1 MPLYQYQ
8 SISPSTDEADDN
20 DLLKQLRAKLPRM
33 MREQLSLET
42 QSRAYFV
49 LAMLSDDDGVHQL
62 RALLQEQY
70 PVLPTEKKSIEQALA
85 LVSQLQKTTC
95 NHQAPFKFR
104 LPSYLGEYPIH
115 SQEIYS
121 KINQFNQL
129 IEAYY
134 QSEELLD
141 AAALDQAYQAILVAI
156 EKHYSG
162 CIDQSLWQLLK
173 AMSAWSTSPIDELLQ
188 AYPALLSSATN
199 ADKPAAVT
207 TAPLPS
213 QSVVTIS
220 QAQAPAPNRQADGQ
234 PFTASFNYKINEAG
248 RIEQSNYLLLNGFA
262 LKPGGHA
269 DALSKKI
276 PDFLSW
282 AQWQCNIRRQL
293 SQLIK
298 LPCDEEFFDWLQT
311 VLQRL
316 GVEFLSLHASSYQ
329 CYVSPFLNHKKT
341 LNALNEEML
350 LGILQEQCEQVGLA
364 LEAAYLPIISR
375 YLIKFLYGFQF
386 NRGQALGIGAN
397 WGGVISDSNEAG
409 ADAFR
414 FNDSEWAAHFK
425 NLSIHRQGPAEARM
439 NAAIGIQYE
448 FEALLSSFDHMTQ
461 LQVSEHADTL
471 YNALVD
477 NLITGL
483 FPEPIYFENTAY
495 TKYRRHY
502 VVSHTDEG
510 MQQINSFYQPD
521 PQGTYYKTK
530 NGDYKQTPMF
540 RQAGSLV
547 VEPFPRDNGS
557 GDCSQSLSVA
567 NPLWALQL
575 QYAQSSSSSI
585 RGHIVYNPIG
595 PDEFIPDT
603 FYGQTIRE
611 SAVVFVPFI
620 GVIPKN
626 FDGHFNQVELCA
638 SFVVRM
644 LHSSRLM
651 TYCPTFAAHYFA
663 IMSRF
668 LPSIEG
674 NTQALPSQH
683 NAQIKHKWDVLDE
696 ALHDPQRTAE
706 ACHKAFMS
714 LFKELIYSLYSLTK
728 EDADLHYYFVELTT
742 SAEAFTPQNR
752 ATCERLIREL
762 TTLKPLQTPD
772 NTQSRQQY
780 ELILS
785 YLGELTDFF
794 YPKPCD
800 ESAKAIAEQALLHA
814 KHLLSLPAIKA
825 YFVDLGRQYQAN
837 ISPKV
842 SPGLMHDAI
851 KYQGPSPDVGRDF
864 YHRRHET
871 NFPSG
876 YRDMEGGQMVRPSA
890 RETLLDKIIKTGGA
904 LLPLIHR
911 NKTIFSIITQ
921 PFSQAY
927 ILGHEAYLS
936 KEHYKVLWG
945 IVHGIGGFIYGLGLG
960 ARDVLNTI
968 PKTIYNAWFAPAV
981 QQHHAN
987 HALAISSAPS
997 NEPGLRVEAIMDV
1010 RDHLLQCM
1018 ATTNAHALSSEQLIS
1033 RLAKHMKKLHPSLL
1047 SRQLTTEARYKE
1059 ILLDTFPLDPIEWQQ
1074 LFEPV
1079 IRAGNR
1085 KNLQRMINKYALQI
1099 DCVFIH
1105 ALYECLTTPNGDQD
1119 TKALIKRVIDTHK
1132 LREPQDKILAEFVHY
1147 YTLNPKAKRDDIA
1160 QYRFQ
1165 GTAITKLKEKEQGLR
1180 KLQTWMN
1187 NALDQQWILEA
1198 MLTRFMEQYLVR
1210 LNQKTLLVLVSKL
1223 PDSIKAVLHE
1233 LLVNPG
1239 NDEKII
1245 ANYQLDEPQKAFLL
1259 QCSSVYKAISTQTEQ
1274 ELILARVALN
1284 ECSDSSLSIKAQE
1297 HLKLTQFVQREWQH
1311 QLLAMNAV
1319 QPIIDDIKKQT
1330 ALSYH
1335 PALDELASLYQTG
1348 LENNKST
1355 KAFDAF
1361 YSAAIKIQ
1369 GDCAR
1374 ESHLHEW
1381 VNVTMNVFV
1390 NGLLDQ
1396 LTWTNDKLISNPLSD
1411 SQAVVHWLNHLM
1423 TQKNGIRALL
1433 AQQVEQAPS
1442 FDAAAWRCQHILRAL
1457 EASQPNQEYIR
1468 GTGMQKL
1475 VRLICQNTNV
1485 FTAIGEQKAKKV
1497 PIAAL
1502 CRHSITMQHALE
1514 RVKEKVPDHDFVR
1527 AIEIGI

>member
-8 SISPSTDEADDN
+8 SINSSADEANDS
-20 DLLKQLRAKLPRM
+20 DLLKQLRVKLPHT
-33 MREQLSLET
+33 MRDQLNLET
-42 QSRAYFV
+42 QSRAYFL

-70 PVLPTEKKSIEQALA
+70 PAPLTSKTPIEQALA

-95 NHQAPFKFR
+95 NHHAPFKYR
-104 LPSYLGEYPIH
+104 LPSYLGEYPSH
-115 SQEIYS
+115 SQEIVG

-129 IEAYY
+129 IEAYH
-134 QSEELLD
+134 QEEEVLD

-188 AYPALLSSATN
+188 AYPGLLFSATN
-199 ADKPAAVT
+199 PDKPAAVAT
-207 TAPLPS
+207 VPRS
-213 QSVVTIS
+213 NQSVVTIS
-220 QAQAPAPNRQADGQ
+220 QALAPNKQADGQ

-248 RIEQSNYLLLNGFA
+248 RIEQSSYLLLNGFA

-269 DALSKKI
+269 DALSKKT
-276 PDFLSW
+276 PDFLPW

-298 LPCDEEFFDWLQT
+298 LPCDDEFFDWLQT

-316 GVEFLSLHASSYQ
+316 GIEFLTLHASSYQ
-329 CYVSPFLNHKKT
+329 CYVSPFLNHKTT
-341 LNALNEEML
+341 LNTLNEEMV

-364 LEAAYLPIISR
+364 LEATYLPIISR

-397 WGGVISDSNEAG
+397 WGGVVSDSNEAG
-409 ADAFR
+409 TDAFR

-425 NLSIHRQGPAEARM
+425 SLSVHRQGPAEARM
-439 NAAIGIQYE
+439 NAAIGIKYE
-448 FEALLSSFDHMTQ
+448 FEALLSSFEYMTQ
-461 LQVSEHADTL
+461 LQVSEHVDTL

-483 FPEPIYFENTAY
+483 FPEPIYFENAAY

-510 MQQINSFYQPD
+510 MQQIDYFYQLD

-557 GDCSQSLSVA
+557 GDCVQSLSVA

-585 RGHIVYNPIG
+585 RGHQVYNPIG

-644 LHSSRLM
+644 LQSSRLM
-651 TYCPTFAAHYFA
+651 TYCPTFCAHYLA
-663 IMSRF
+663 IITRF
-668 LPSIEG
+668 LPPIEH
-674 NTQALPSQH
+674 NIPALPSQS

-696 ALHDPQRTAE
+696 ALHDPQRTAA

-714 LFKELIYSLYSLTK
+714 LFKELIYSVYSLTK
-728 EDADLHYYFVELTT
+728 DDADLHYYFVELTT
-742 SAEAFTPQNR
+742 AADAFAPQNR
-752 ATCERLIREL
+752 ATCERLIRDL

-772 NTQSRQQY
+772 NTQCHQQY
-780 ELILS
+780 ELILR
-785 YLGELTDFF
+785 YLSELTDFF

-800 ESAKAIAEQALLHA
+800 ETAKAIAEQALLHA
-814 KHLLSLPAIKA
+814 EHLLALPAIKA

-851 KYQGPSPDVGRDF
+851 KYQRPSPEVGRDF
-864 YHRRHET
+864 YRRRHET

-876 YRDMEGGQMVRPSA
+876 YRDTEGGQMVRPSA

-911 NKTIFSIITQ
+911 NKTIFSLITQ

-936 KEHYKVLWG
+936 QERYKVLWG
-945 IVHGIGGFIYGLGLG
+945 IVQGIGGFIYGLGLG
-960 ARDVLNTI
+960 ASDVLSTI

-981 QQHHAN
+981 QQHHAK
-987 HALAISSAPS
+987 HALAISSAPG
-997 NEPGLRVEAIMDV
+997 NEPGIRVDAIMDV
-1010 RDHLLQCM
+1010 RDHLLRCM

-1033 RLAKHMKKLHPSLL
+1033 RLVMHMKKIHPSLL
-1047 SRQLTTEARYKE
+1047 SRQLTTEVRYKE
-1059 ILLDTFPLDPIEWQQ
+1059 ILLDTFPLGLAEWQQ

-1079 IRAGNR
+1079 IRVGNN
-1085 KNLQRMINKYALQI
+1085 KSLQRMINQYALQI

-1105 ALYECLTTPNGDQD
+1105 ALYECLTTPNGDHD
-1119 TKALIKRVIDTHK
+1119 TEALIKRVIDTHK
-1132 LREPQDKILAEFVHY
+1132 LREPQDKVLAVFVSY
-1147 YTLNPKAKRDDIA
+1147 YALNPKAKRDDIA

-1165 GTAITKLKEKEQGLR
+1165 GPAIRKLKEKEQGLR
-1180 KLQTWMN
+1180 KLQTWMS
-1187 NALDQQWILEA
+1187 NALDRQWTLEA
-1198 MLTRFMEQYLVR
+1198 MLAGFMEQYQVR
-1210 LNQKTLLVLVSKL
+1210 LNQKTLLVLITKL

-1233 LLVNPG
+1233 LLTNPG
-1239 NDEKII
+1239 NEENII
-1245 ANYQLDEPQKAFLL
+1245 TNYQLNEPQKAFLL
-1259 QCSSVYKAISTQTEQ
+1259 QCSRVYKAISAKAEQ
-1274 ELILARVALN
+1274 DLILARVGLN
-1284 ECSDSSLSIKAQE
+1284 ECSDSSLSVKAQA

-1319 QPIIDDIKKQT
+1319 QSIIDDSKKQT
-1330 ALSYH
+1330 PLSYH
-1335 PALDELASLYQTG
+1335 PALDELASLYQMG
-1348 LENNKST
+1348 LENSNSA

-1369 GDCAR
+1369 RDCSR
-1374 ESHLHEW
+1374 ESPLHEW

-1396 LTWTNDKLISNPLSD
+1396 LTCTNDKLITNPLAD

-1433 AQQVEQAPS
+1433 AQQVEQASS

-1468 GTGMQKL
+1468 STGMQKL
-1475 VRLICQNTNV
+1475 VRLICQNTNTL
-1485 FTAIGEQKAKKV
+1485 TATGEQKAKKV

-1514 RVKEKVPDHDFVR
+1514 RVKEKIPDHDFVR
-1527 AIEIGI
+1527 AIEIPFRG